1 MARVLLDE
9 CVPKRLARTLTGHT
23 VRTVP
28 QLGWFSRKDQT
39 LLARAQ
45 GEFDAIVTVD
55 QNLQFQQRI
64 APDMPMI
71 IVMQAISNRF
81 ADLLPLVPGVLEA
94 LTNASPGT
102 VVVVER

>member
-9 CVPKRLARTLTGHT
+9 CVPKRLARRLIGHT

-45 GEFDAIVTVD
+45 EDFDAIVTVD

-64 APDMPMI
+64 TPEMPMI
-71 IVMQAISNRF
+71 VVVMAKTNRF
-81 ADLLPLVPGVLEA
+81 TDLLPLVPGVLQA
-94 LTNASPGT
+94 LDDIRPGT
-102 VVVVER
+102 VVRVGQ